1 MDFVGILIA
10 CLVVGGTGL
19 VIGLLLG
26 FAGKTFEVKVDER
39 VAAVREALP
48 SNNCGACGYAGCDA
62 CAEAIVAGKASVN
75 ACPVGGEAC
84 ANAIAEI
91 MGTTSEETQKMV
103 AFVKCNGTCDK
114 TKDRFEYYGSHDCY
128 EAAMSTGGGAKQCS
142 YGCLGLGSCVKAC
155 QFDALSIV
163 NGIAKVDPEKC
174 TSCGQCIKACPKG
187 LIELVPYGKKY
198 HIACNSHDM
207 GKDVIASCENGCIGC
222 TMCVRNCPVQA
233 VTMDNFVA
241 VIDYDKCVE
250 CGKCD
255 EVCKRDIII

>member
-1 MDFVGILIA
+1 MVYAVG
-10 CLVVGGTGL
+10 
-19 VIGLLLG
+19 
-26 FAGKTFEVKVDER
+26 
-39 VAAVREALP
+39 
-48 SNNCGACGYAGCDA
+48 
-62 CAEAIVAGKASVN
+62 VN
-75 ACPVGGEAC
+75 
-84 ANAIAEI
+84 
-91 MGTTSEETQKMV
+91 
-103 AFVKCNGTCDK
+103 
-114 TKDRFEYYGSHDCY
+114 
-128 EAAMSTGGGAKQCS
+128 
-142 YGCLGLGSCVKAC
+142 
-155 QFDALSIV
+155 
-163 NGIAKVDPEKC
+163 